1 MNMKKAIIFD
11 MGGVLVDL
19 DVEAAKQAFKDSL
32 DYNEIDNIIDACHQK
47 GFFSDMEEGKITAD
61 EFRARV
67 LAGSKEGASPDDVD
81 KALQHILVG
90 IEPYKGALLRKL
102 SEKYDIYML
111 SNNNPICVP
120 KAAEMFEEAGFS
132 MERDFRKCFISYQ
145 MKTLKP
151 SAEFYKAVVR
161 EIGIPA
167 EMMLFIDDSQS
178 NVDGAI
184 AAGLPAAYYE
194 PGTDLARLLADE
206 LDDPSIAE

>member
-81 KALQHILVG
+81 KALHHILVG

-194 PGTDLARLLADE
+194 PGTDLALLLADE

>member
-1 MNMKKAIIFD
+1 MKKAIIFD

-32 DYNEIDNIIDACHQK
+32 NYTEIDNIIDACHQK

-67 LAGSKEGASPDDVD
+67 LAGSREGSLPEDVD
-81 KALQHILVG
+81 KALHHILVG
-90 IEPYKGALLRKL
+90 IEPYKGPLLRKL
-102 SEKYDIYML
+102 AEKYDVYML

-120 KAAEMFEEAGFS
+120 KAAQMFEEAGFS
-132 MERDFRKCFISYQ
+132 MENDFKKCFISYQ
-145 MKTLKP
+145 MKALKP
-151 SAEFYKAVVR
+151 SAEFYRAVVAA
-161 EIGIPA
+161 IGIPS
-167 EMMLFIDDSQS
+167 EEMLFIDDSQS

-184 AAGLPAAYYE
+184 AAGLPAVYYE
-194 PGTDLARLLADE
+194 QGSDLARLLAEE

>member
-1 MNMKKAIIFD
+1 MKKAIIFD

-81 KALQHILVG
+81 KALHHILVG

-111 SNNNPICVP
+111 SNNNAICLP
-120 KAAEMFEEAGFS
+120 RSRRIFAEAGIPL
-132 MERDFRKCFISYQ
+132 EDIFRKCYFSFE
-145 MKTLKP
+145 MRALKP
-151 SAEFYKAVVR
+151 SEAFYKAVM
-161 EIGIPA
+161 EDIGMEP
-167 EMMLFIDDSQS
+167 ENMLFVDDSQK
-178 NVDGAI
+178 NVDGAV
-184 AAGLPAAYYE
+184 AAGLPAVYYE
-194 PGTDLARLLADE
+194 PGTDLEMLLDKVLE
-206 LDDPSIAE
+206 GND